1 MDVEER
7 REENVL
13 TWKRAILVHGN
24 ARTGF
29 GVGCG
34 FGVGWGFGGAP
45 IGMAGLGAGGGC
57 GIGFGIGWGFG
68 AGFGAKYLDA
78 EVKFTKEENHPPVN
92 RWAKAIQETM
102 EKVKQVRG
110 PSKQER

>member
-1 MDVEER
+1 VEGR
-7 REENVL
+7 REQNVL
-13 TWKRAILVHGN
+13 TCVRVLLVRGE
-24 ARTGF
+24 RMDTGF

-92 RWAKAIQETM
+92 RWAKAMQETM
-102 EKVKQVRG
+102 EKVKHIRG
-110 PSKQER
+110 PSKQEG